1 MPEDPN
7 ENTTHQTTGN
17 ENEISDY
24 YDGLKQMEMQGYETG
39 VKKARTALFVTA
51 GLLFVGELISV
62 GLRGLTV
69 TPLLIGI
76 ALIESG
82 IFVGLAFWTKTKP
95 YTAIIV
101 GLVIFIGLW
110 ILAIIGSGVMGA
122 IGGIIVRII
131 IISYLISALKPAK
144 AWEDARKNM

>member
-7 ENTTHQTTGN
+7 ENSIHQTPG
-17 ENEISDY
+17 NEISDY
-24 YDGLKQMEMQGYETG
+24 YDGLKQLEMQGYETG

-62 GLRGLTV
+62 SLTGLTL
-69 TPLLIGI
+69 TPALIGI

-110 ILAIIGSGVMGA
+110 ILAIIASGFMGA
-122 IGGIIVRII
+122 IGGIIIRII

>member
-1 MPEDPN
+1 MQEDRN
-7 ENTTHQTTGN
+7 ENTTHETTGN

-24 YDGLKQMEMQGYETG
+24 YEGLKQLEIQGYETG

-62 GLRGLTV
+62 VLAGLTL

-82 IFVGLAFWTKTKP
+82 IFVGLAFWTKTRP

-101 GLVIFIGLW
+101 GLVIFVGLW
-110 ILAIIGSGVMGA
+110 ILAIIASGFMGA
-122 IGGIIVRII
+122 IGGIIVRLI
-131 IISYLISALKPAK
+131 IISYLTRALKPAK

>member
-7 ENTTHQTTGN
+7 ENTTYQTPGN
-17 ENEISDY
+17 GNEISDY
-24 YDGLKQMEMQGYETG
+24 YDGLKQLEMQGYETG

-62 GLRGLTV
+62 ALTGLTL

-82 IFVGLAFWTKTKP
+82 VFVGLAFWTKTKP

-110 ILAIIGSGVMGA
+110 ILAIIGSGFMGA
-122 IGGIIVRII
+122 IGGIIVKII